1 MASWN
6 MTFGLG
12 RAARLLLLRF
22 TSHDRYAAVRCL
34 REISALASLL
44 THSHNSHAL
53 RRADANIYTHIQSAL
68 RGKRKIRR
76 RSLVAGIENIFFG
89 CKTVL
94 GSVHN
99 LRGAPKE
106 HRRII
111 TALMENMSALF
122 ILLEQQLT
130 AGTGEKSSAFGKEL
144 LEESSE
150 MRRLITA
157 ARLEALCPQ
166 DHGLQSSNVNNFTT
180 ALADI
185 EKWLYAVETMS
196 VLAERRRTPL

>member
-1 MASWN
+1 MR
-6 MTFGLG
+6 LR

-22 TSHDRYAAVRCL
+22 TSPDRYAAVRCL

-44 THSHNSHAL
+44 ANSHNSHAL

-68 RGKRKIRR
+68 RGKSKIRR

-94 GSVHN
+94 NSVHN
-99 LRGAPKE
+99 LRSAPKE
-106 HRRII
+106 QRRTI
-111 TALMENMSALF
+111 TALMEKMSALF
-122 ILLEQQLT
+122 ICLELQLT
-130 AGTGEKSSAFGKEL
+130 AGSGEESSALGKEL
-144 LEESSE
+144 LKESSV
-150 MRRLITA
+150 MRLGIKA
-157 ARLEALCPQ
+157 ARLEALCAHDQ
-166 DHGLQSSNVNNFTT
+166 GLQSSNVNNFTT

-196 VLAERRRTPL
+196 ALAVRRRTPV